1 MATSTSTSDAAS
13 APSVTDVDT
22 VLHVELYA
30 TNSEDVLVTPSWQVC
45 KMVIR

>member
-22 VLHVELYA
+22 VEVYA
-30 TNSEDVLVTPSWQVC
+30 MDSEDVLCDYFIENSRYH
-45 KMVIR
+45 IS